1 MRSSNTPQR
10 LSGRALIRKALWFK
24 ISRSVDLRARAM
36 RLFAIL
42 TATLLLAAAV
52 SAQRPTVVPQ
62 QRPNLKRDRTQRV
75 LYPKIIQHEDER
87 VVAEELLDMLN
98 LSHGG
103 ARRRAILALGR
114 IGNPVAVPHLV
125 EILGGDRN
133 PQIRAL
139 AAFSLGEI
147 ESHMAAQALLERIED
162 KNEDSLVKA
171 RAAEALGKIASNRY
185 SAEALGQYGVKMI
198 AEAIAR
204 LLPEAPRQPSQEEK
218 LLIRLALTALIRL
231 KQPSSVAAIAA
242 QLKSPDP
249 DVCWQAA
256 NALARIGEFG
266 GAMPS
271 LIRLLGSN
279 HPLVRAHVARA
290 LGVARER
297 AAVEPLIKLLSDA
310 DQRVAANAVVSL
322 GMIGDRRAAGP
333 LLALG
338 QKLLSDYRSY
348 EAKEGDWPPEQNLL
362 LLITTALGQLRD
374 PQALDFLKTVRLIRG
389 HAGSSPEAEIAMARF
404 SQEAFFDLSEVK
416 LPNWEAVAAYAQG
429 LGQLGTERAR
439 AALLDLLGSKPD
451 PRAVPHILRALAATK
466 PKDLREL
473 LLEQLSAKDV
483 IVRATAADLLG
494 ELGDSS
500 DVVIEALKRALAAAR
515 SDQMNDA
522 RIAIIEAAD
531 RLGRPLNVQ
540 VLSGPTRD
548 PDYVVRARAYELLR
562 RSGSEIR
569 LADFQ
574 VGKVQTGHDRAYWRR
589 IAQLM
594 LSPKN
599 PIAVIHTPKG
609 TIRLELF
616 ASDAPMTV
624 YNFIELARRGFYD
637 GLSFMR
643 VVPNF
648 VIQGGDPRND
658 MNGGPGYQIRCEI
671 NLRQF
676 ETGSVG
682 MALSGKDTGGSQFF
696 ITLWPQPHL
705 DGGYTLFGQVI
716 GGMEV
721 VSRIA
726 RGDRIDRV
734 EIIGDLPQP
743 GGQPMWRP
751 PSR

>member
-1 MRSSNTPQR
+1 MS
-10 LSGRALIRKALWFK
+10 
-24 ISRSVDLRARAM
+24 
-36 RLFAIL
+36 
-42 TATLLLAAAV
+42 LAAAV
-52 SAQRPTVVPQ
+52 PAQRPTVVPQ
-62 QRPNLKRDRTQRV
+62 QRPHLKRDRTQRV

-87 VVAEELLDMLN
+87 VVTEDLLDMLN

-114 IGNPVAVPHLV
+114 IGNVMAVPHLI
-125 EILGGDRN
+125 EILGGDRS
-133 PQIRAL
+133 PQMRAL

-147 ESHMAAQALLERIED
+147 ESHLAAQALLERIED
-162 KNEDSLVKA
+162 RNEDLLVKA
-171 RAAEALGKIASNRY
+171 RAAEALGKIASNKY
-185 SAEALGQYGVKMI
+185 SAEALGQYAVKMI
-198 AEAIAR
+198 AQTIAA
-204 LLPEAPRQPSQEEK
+204 LLPETRRQPSPEEK
-218 LLIRLALTALIRL
+218 LLARLALTALLRL
-231 KQPSSVAAIAA
+231 KQATSVEAIAA
-242 QLKSPDP
+242 QLNSPDP
-249 DVCWQAA
+249 DICWQAA
-256 NALARIGEFG
+256 NALARIGQFAG
-266 GAMPS
+266 RTQD
-271 LIRLLGSN
+271 LIRLLGSSQ
-279 HPLVRAHVARA
+279 PLVRAHAARA

-297 AAVEPLIKLLSDA
+297 AAVEPLIKLLSDD
-310 DQRVAANAVVSL
+310 DQRVAASAIVSL
-322 GMIGDRRAAGP
+322 GMIGDERATGP

-338 QKLLSDYRSY
+338 QKLLSSYRSY
-348 EAKEGDWPPEQNLL
+348 RASQGDWPPEQNLL

-374 PQALDFLKTVRLIRG
+374 PKALDFLKTMRFIRG
-389 HAGSSPEAEIAMARF
+389 HLGSSPEAEIAVAKF
-404 SQEAFFDLSEVK
+404 GQETFFDLPREAK
-416 LPNWEAVAAYAQG
+416 LPDWESVAAYADG

-439 AALLDLLGSKPD
+439 AALLELLRENPD
-451 PRAVPHILRALAATK
+451 PRAVPHILRAIAATK
-466 PKDLREL
+466 PSNLREL
-473 LLEQLSAKDV
+473 LLEQLEAKDV
-483 IVRATAADLLG
+483 IVRATAAELLG
-494 ELGDSS
+494 ELGDPS
-500 DVVIEALKRALAAAR
+500 DAVIEALKKALAAAR
-515 SDQMNDA
+515 ADQMNDA

-531 RLGRPLNVQ
+531 RLGRPLSAQ

-562 RSGSEIR
+562 RSGSEVR

-574 VGKVQTGHDRAYWRR
+574 VGKVETGHDRAYWRR
-589 IAQLM
+589 VAQLM

-609 TIRLELF
+609 AIRIELF

-716 GGMEV
+716 SGMEV

-734 EIIGDLPQP
+734 EIIGDAPQP
-743 GGQPMWRP
+743 GGQPIWRP